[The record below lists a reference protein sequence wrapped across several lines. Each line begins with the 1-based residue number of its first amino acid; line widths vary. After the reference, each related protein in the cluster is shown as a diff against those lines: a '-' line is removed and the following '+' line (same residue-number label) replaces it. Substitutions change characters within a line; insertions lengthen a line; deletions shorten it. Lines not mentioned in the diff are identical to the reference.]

1 MGRDGSPAGSRL
13 SRGRQAAR
21 RFAARVVQGDLDALE
36 QRLVREIQAAGR
48 KSDAR
53 DTEIDAASR
62 QAVEGL
68 TARVH
73 ELERTLRELG
83 GAMSREH
90 GLPGAA
96 GAYREAQYLLHELRR
111 DLRAHT
117 VGHPPAGP
125 PAGPPP
131 AGPSPAAPAPA
142 PADLAEAVV
151 AGVGTGPAVDPYA
164 GKHPRLFD
172 YAGFERRFRGDPD
185 DVRRALG
192 DRYLPLLES
201 TLVAEGAGNEARG
214 PVVDIGCGRGEL
226 LEVLQARGFE
236 VVGVE
241 PEAALAAQARER
253 GVPVVETLGAD
264 WLRGVADGSLGAVVS
279 FHVVEHL
286 VVDDL
291 IELLQL
297 AARKLR
303 PGGLFVAETPN
314 PMTVLT
320 LHESYLM
327 DPTHVQPL
335 HPALLSWLAETAGFR
350 AVEVAYHAPASSL
363 WIPPLEGDGPLV
375 EQLDRAFG
383 QLNHQLYGPQD
394 YSLVARA

>member
-1 MGRDGSPAGSRL
+1 MGKDGSPAGGRL
-13 SRGRQAAR
+13 SRGKQAAR

-36 QRLVREIQAAGR
+36 HRLVREIQAAGR
-48 KSDAR
+48 RSDAR

-68 TARVH
+68 TARVS

-90 GLPGAA
+90 GLPGAS

-117 VGHPPAGP
+117 AGHPPAADP
-125 PAGPPP
+125 Y
-131 AGPSPAAPAPA
+131 AATPAPA
-142 PADLAEAVV
+142 AADLTEAV
-151 AGVGTGPAVDPYA
+151 ATGAVGAGPAADPYA

-201 TLVAEGAGNEARG
+201 GPVAAGAGNEARG